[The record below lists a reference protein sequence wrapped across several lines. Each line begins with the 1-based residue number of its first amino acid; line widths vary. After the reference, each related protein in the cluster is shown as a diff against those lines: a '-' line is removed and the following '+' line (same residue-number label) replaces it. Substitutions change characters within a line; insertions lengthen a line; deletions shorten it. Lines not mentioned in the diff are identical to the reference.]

1 MLITTLTKRLRVIF
15 PTTSHHMTFTWSA
28 RTLVNHTTAPH
39 IPYTTAAATAAP
51 DHHHRS
57 THLHRASCEPPNSTT
72 EMYSSRH
79 WKWTHTL
86 SSPSTTCTWLTPALR
101 CQTSKGAPMRN
112 SKKPSTTSA
121 DTNLSLS
128 RKSWCLKY
136 ARKMNHRLQQHTITT
151 TTIIIIRSQSQ
162 MKKRTETT
170 SDHIRRSNLNQNLN
184 KPHPLAKVVH
194 TVEQRQ
200 DKPLS

>member
-1 MLITTLTKRLRVIF
+1 
-15 PTTSHHMTFTWSA
+15 
-28 RTLVNHTTAPH
+28 
-39 IPYTTAAATAAP
+39 
-51 DHHHRS
+51 
-57 THLHRASCEPPNSTT
+57 
-72 EMYSSRH
+72 
-79 WKWTHTL
+79 
-86 SSPSTTCTWLTPALR
+86 
-101 CQTSKGAPMRN
+101 MRN